1 MSDENS
7 GRIEGLRQR
16 IISSATAP
24 FRHAP
29 YPLARSLDYQGD
41 PGLYGPG
48 SVSWAVLADVATFVG
63 GVRGLLIQAAH
74 PEVVAGV
81 SGHSRYKEDPLGR
94 LSRTSSY
101 VTATTY
107 GAMPEVEQAVAQVQR
122 IHRVVSGVSSRGV
135 SYDAADPGFSAW
147 VHNALT
153 DSFLVAH
160 RTFGRVALSRAE
172 EDRFVAEQTRVGALL
187 GSDPMPS
194 TASALSAWI
203 EHHPEIAPSPEM
215 WEAVDFLADPPLDPG
230 LKLGYKTLFEAAVAT
245 VPTRVRSILGLTK
258 VPGAISVGRVAV
270 AGLRWALGYSPS
282 WQLALVRT
290 GAPIPEG
297 KFKQPLPVKIR

>member
-1 MSDENS
+1 MSDDNS
-7 GRIEGLRQR
+7 SRIEGLRQR
-16 IISSATAP
+16 IVSSATAP

-29 YPLARSLDYQGD
+29 YPLARSLDYRGD

-81 SGHSRYKEDPLGR
+81 GGHSRYKEDPLGR
-94 LSRTSSY
+94 LSRTTSY

-172 EDRFVAEQTRVGALL
+172 EDRFVAEQTRAGALL

-230 LKLGYKTLFEAAVAT
+230 LKVGYKTLFEAAVAT
-245 VPTRVRSILGLTK
+245 IPTRVRSILGLTK
-258 VPGAISVGRVAV
+258 VPGATIVGRVAV

-290 GAPIPEG
+290 GAPIPDR
-297 KFKQPLPVKIR
+297 KFRQPLPVTIR

>member
-7 GRIEGLRQR
+7 GRVEGLRQR
-16 IISSATAP
+16 IVSSATAP

-29 YPLARSLDYQGD
+29 YPLARSLDYRGD

-81 SGHSRYKEDPLGR
+81 GGHSRYKEDPLGR
-94 LSRTSSY
+94 LSRTTSY

-122 IHRVVSGVSSRGV
+122 IHRMVSGVSSRGV

-172 EDRFVAEQTRVGALL
+172 EDRFVAEQTRAGALL

-230 LKLGYKTLFEAAVAT
+230 LKVGYKTLFEAAVAT
-245 VPTRVRSILGLTK
+245 IPTRVRSILGLTK
-258 VPGAISVGRVAV
+258 VPGATSVGRVAV

-290 GAPIPEG
+290 GAPIPDR
-297 KFKQPLPVKIR
+297 KFRQPLPVTIR

>member
-1 MSDENS
+1 
-7 GRIEGLRQR
+7 
-16 IISSATAP
+16 
-24 FRHAP
+24 
-29 YPLARSLDYQGD
+29 
-41 PGLYGPG
+41 
-48 SVSWAVLADVATFVG
+48 
-63 GVRGLLIQAAH
+63 
-74 PEVVAGV
+74 
-81 SGHSRYKEDPLGR
+81 
-94 LSRTSSY
+94 
-101 VTATTY
+101 
-107 GAMPEVEQAVAQVQR
+107 
-122 IHRVVSGVSSRGV
+122 VSSRGV

-160 RTFGRVALSRAE
+160 RTFGRVALSREE
-172 EDRFVAEQTRVGALL
+172 EDRFVAEQTRAGALL

-215 WEAVDFLADPPLDPG
+215 WEAVDFMADPPLDPG

-258 VPGAISVGRVAV
+258 APGAIRVGRAVV

-290 GAPIPEG
+290 GTPIPEG
-297 KFKQPLPVKIR
+297 KFKQPLPVEIR